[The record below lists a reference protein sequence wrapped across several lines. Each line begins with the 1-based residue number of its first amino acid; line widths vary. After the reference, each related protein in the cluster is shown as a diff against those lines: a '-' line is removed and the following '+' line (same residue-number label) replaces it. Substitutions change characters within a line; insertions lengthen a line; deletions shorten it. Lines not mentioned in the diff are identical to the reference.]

1 MLSPGMYVHSF
12 CLQERPVVKTTYG
25 RIVGNVLSTAN
36 SNSYYAFQEIPYAS
50 PPIGNLRFKEPIP
63 PKEWVEV
70 LHTTENTKICHQ
82 IHRDDPSDGL
92 TETEDCLYLN
102 VYTPKVNNI
111 SDPLQESGNTT
122 DLLPV
127 LVWIYGGVFEN
138 GDATFQA
145 YGPKHFMDY
154 DVVIMAMNYRVGPLG
169 RGYSG
174 HAPHPSVMARSPM
187 TLSRSMTVH
196 QDMRYRN
203 FSIEMFNLSSHSMP
217 MAAHDLVHLESV
229 IGDLDSIRST
239 PTATCHWHT
248 APDARQC
255 MRNKKVTQL
264 VIFVNILLRTLGQ
277 SAPACFDDPAHRT
290 SMTYAGSARVERSRL
305 LPDGSGIEAPG
316 SYEICPQG
324 DITRGFDAGHCIQ
337 KQIGEYVDGKFG
349 EIENKFLEVE
359 RKIAT
364 LSLGSGEQQQVV
376 NTALKSPGSDID
388 KLTKANG
395 WSLAEKATALT
406 LALRGDATDILQT
419 LSLEEQ
425 EDYHQLV
432 RHLEMRYGQSH
443 LEHVYHSQLKNRYQK
458 SNESLQEFE
467 ADIARK
473 LVDAL
478 ARALEFEAA
487 KQSCRGQAKVRRMEE
502 GVEEGTCN
510 EAEIRRVVEGMLEKR
525 QIRCWNC
532 VNGKER
538 LLLLDTGATR
548 TIIRPD
554 IVGTAARITPTSW
567 RLRTATGDPATIR
580 GETNITIIIGNV
592 SFEHRALVAEVE
604 DELILGMDIMNTKGF
619 ELDFKNNVLKIN
631 GEEIVLHRKMEETI
645 RVVLAE
651 DTAVPERSETILD
664 AHLDGNPCVGNIMVF
679 EPRSHDGEVARGI
692 AVGKALLLTE
702 KTVPVRI
709 MNLNHHPVNL
719 RKGIVL
725 GYCSAVSSVIRKTTA
740 VNDDWQSENVLKD
753 QENDPNLKPIVNW
766 KKEDRKPTWEEVSRY
781 SPIVKSYWAQWNS
794 LVLNDGLLKRVLEKS
809 DGDDVAGEDYV
820 STLRQRMD
828 DIHERVRS
836 NIQGA
841 SDRMKETYDINANDG
856 RYQPGNHVWLYNPQ
870 RRRGLSPKLQ
880 SSWEGPYEVVTRIND
895 VVYRIQKLPRGKPRV
910 VHFNRLAPFAGSN
923 DEQAEARVRHVSPPD
938 SELSF
943 EEFMSLHSNGQKA
956 RYGVTREEP
965 RDLFQAPADFCL
977 AHCAFGQLEE
987 LRRQRPEV
995 GRVLQITAAEQ
1006 EKERSVFYLV
1016 TKQLSHHK
1024 PTYQTVWDTLVE
1036 LRDVLLSQ
1044 SISSLAIPKIASGL
1058 DGLDWRVIR
1067 SMLEVLFRFG
1077 IEILVCCYNPRRS
1090 LNEKTEDC
1098 FFYQTSRCKNGSFC
1112 RYRHG
1117 PEDDTIRDEM
1127 SLRRGAVLR
1136 TLGQS
1141 APACFDDPAHRT
1153 SMTYAGSA
1161 RVERSRLLP
1170 DGSGIEAP
1178 GSYEICPQG
1187 DITRGFDAGHLVC
1200 NVCIYFNGLIIWLI
1214 HPALTGNKSIG
1225 PKYIAFV
1232 CFVGFLTTEDGVIPA
1247 NIGLKDQ
1254 NFALQWVQSNIQQFG
1269 GDPAKVTIFGVSS
1282 GAVSVSYHL
1291 LNKNYEDLFRGAIL
1305 ESGTAISSFSHQRWA
1320 RYYAFE
1326 TAYAMN
1332 VGFTSRNST
1341 ELLLFLQSVPAE
1353 ILKNVRLTIPAEKE
1367 MGIGSH
1373 RKRIW
1378 IPVIEDDSLNGT
1390 FITGPMHENILN
1402 GNIVKVP
1409 IMLGFTSEEEL
1420 TFIDYDVAEE
1430 SRRFDNNLEL
1440 LIHNK
1445 FEMSEENKTLAG
1457 NEFRKIYTNGTFE
1470 DTYGSIVKFQSDEAI
1485 TTPIIRHAVLQ

>member
-1 MLSPGMYVHSF
+1 MASRQVFLKDLKVADLKRELEERECETTGKKADLQNRLKEALENEGENPDTFLFDIAGDINSALQSLENKLLENATKMQQE
-12 CLQERPVVKTTYG
+12 LQESSGSLEKNLEEKLLENATQMQQKFEET
-25 RIVGNVLSTAN
+25 S
-36 SNSYYAFQEIPYAS
+36 
-50 PPIGNLRFKEPIP
+50 GNLRGMEQKLMEN
-63 PKEWVEV
+63 
-70 LHTTENTKICHQ
+70 HTTLEKKITEN
-82 IHRDDPSDGL
+82 
-92 TETEDCLYLN
+92 
-102 VYTPKVNNI
+102 
-111 SDPLQESGNTT
+111 
-122 DLLPV
+122 
-127 LVWIYGGVFEN
+127 
-138 GDATFQA
+138 
-145 YGPKHFMDY
+145 
-154 DVVIMAMNYRVGPLG
+154 
-169 RGYSG
+169 
-174 HAPHPSVMARSPM
+174 
-187 TLSRSMTVH
+187 
-196 QDMRYRN
+196 
-203 FSIEMFNLSSHSMP
+203 SSW
-217 MAAHDLVHLESV
+217 L
-229 IGDLDSIRST
+229 
-239 PTATCHWHT
+239 
-248 APDARQC
+248 
-255 MRNKKVTQL
+255 
-264 VIFVNILLRTLGQ
+264 
-277 SAPACFDDPAHRT
+277 
-290 SMTYAGSARVERSRL
+290 
-305 LPDGSGIEAPG
+305 
-316 SYEICPQG
+316 
-324 DITRGFDAGHCIQ
+324 Q
-337 KQIGEYVDGKFG
+337 KQMDGKFG
-349 EIENKFLEVE
+349 EIENKLVTVEEEFQKKFLEVE

-388 KLTKANG
+388 RLSKPELSSHVEISRIRMKPPQFDGKSSWVNYLRQFEAAARANG

-425 EDYHQLV
+425 DDYHQLV
-432 RHLEMRYGQSH
+432 KHLEMRYGQSH

-467 ADIARK
+467 ADIARLVRLAYSSTPENVMERLAVQAFLDGLRDTETRQALTLARPSK

-532 VNGKER
+532 
-538 LLLLDTGATR
+538 DTGATR

-554 IVGTAARITPTSW
+554 IAGTAARITPTSW

-580 GETNITIIIGNV
+580 GETNITIVIGNV
-592 SFEHRALVAEVE
+592 SFEHRALVAEIE

-631 GEEIVLHRKMEETI
+631 GEEIILHRKTEETI

-651 DTAVPERSETILD
+651 DTAVPERSEMILD
-664 AHLDGNPCVGNIMVF
+664 AHLDGNPCVGNIMMF

-725 GYCSAVSSVIRKTTA
+725 GYCSSVSSVIRKLDA
-740 VNDDWQSENVLKD
+740 
-753 QENDPNLKPIVNW
+753 QENSVKKITGELANLLSSSSRSLRTYRSSIHETTGQTPASIVMGR
-766 KKEDRKPTWEEVSRY
+766 ELRLPCD
-781 SPIVKSYWAQWNS
+781 
-794 LVLNDGLLKRVLEKS
+794 LKFGCTP
-809 DGDDVAGEDYV
+809 GDDVAGEDYV

-856 RYQPGNHVWLYNPQ
+856 RYQPGNQVWLYNPQ

-880 SSWEGPYEVVTRIND
+880 SSWEGPYEVVTQIND

-938 SELSF
+938 GELSF

-977 AHCAFGQLEE
+977 AHCVAADLRMSRGIALTFKEAFGQLEE

-1006 EKERSVFYLV
+1006 GKERSVFYLV

-1067 SMLEVLFRFG
+1067 SMLEVLFRFTG
-1077 IEILVCCYNPRRS
+1077 IEVLVCCYNPRRS
-1090 LNEKTEDC
+1090 LNEKTVDC

-1112 RYRHG
+1112 RYRHRPG
-1117 PEDDTIRDEM
+1117 DDTIRDEM

-1141 APACFDDPAHRT
+1141 APACFD
-1153 SMTYAGSA
+1153 AG
-1161 RVERSRLLP
+1161 
-1170 DGSGIEAP
+1170 
-1178 GSYEICPQG
+1178 
-1187 DITRGFDAGHLVC
+1187 
-1200 NVCIYFNGLIIWLI
+1200 
-1214 HPALTGNKSIG
+1214 
-1225 PKYIAFV
+1225 
-1232 CFVGFLTTEDGVIPA
+1232 
-1247 NIGLKDQ
+1247 
-1254 NFALQWVQSNIQQFG
+1254 
-1269 GDPAKVTIFGVSS
+1269 
-1282 GAVSVSYHL
+1282 
-1291 LNKNYEDLFRGAIL
+1291 
-1305 ESGTAISSFSHQRWA
+1305 
-1320 RYYAFE
+1320 
-1326 TAYAMN
+1326 
-1332 VGFTSRNST
+1332 
-1341 ELLLFLQSVPAE
+1341 
-1353 ILKNVRLTIPAEKE
+1353 
-1367 MGIGSH
+1367 
-1373 RKRIW
+1373 
-1378 IPVIEDDSLNGT
+1378 
-1390 FITGPMHENILN
+1390 
-1402 GNIVKVP
+1402 
-1409 IMLGFTSEEEL
+1409 
-1420 TFIDYDVAEE
+1420 
-1430 SRRFDNNLEL
+1430 
-1440 LIHNK
+1440 
-1445 FEMSEENKTLAG
+1445 
-1457 NEFRKIYTNGTFE
+1457 
-1470 DTYGSIVKFQSDEAI
+1470 
-1485 TTPIIRHAVLQ
+1485 

>member
-1 MLSPGMYVHSF
+1 MASRQVFLKDLKVADLKRELEERECETTGKKADLQNRLKEALENEGENPDIFLFEIAGDINSALQSLKESLQQE
-12 CLQERPVVKTTYG
+12 LQET
-25 RIVGNVLSTAN
+25 S
-36 SNSYYAFQEIPYAS
+36 
-50 PPIGNLRFKEPIP
+50 GNLRGMEQRL
-63 PKEWVEV
+63 VENATQMQEKFEETSGN
-70 LHTTENTKICHQ
+70 LRGMEQNLRGMEQKLIENMDQK
-82 IHRDDPSDGL
+82 
-92 TETEDCLYLN
+92 
-102 VYTPKVNNI
+102 
-111 SDPLQESGNTT
+111 LQEN
-122 DLLPV
+122 
-127 LVWIYGGVFEN
+127 
-138 GDATFQA
+138 
-145 YGPKHFMDY
+145 
-154 DVVIMAMNYRVGPLG
+154 
-169 RGYSG
+169 
-174 HAPHPSVMARSPM
+174 
-187 TLSRSMTVH
+187 
-196 QDMRYRN
+196 
-203 FSIEMFNLSSHSMP
+203 SSC
-217 MAAHDLVHLESV
+217 L
-229 IGDLDSIRST
+229 
-239 PTATCHWHT
+239 
-248 APDARQC
+248 
-255 MRNKKVTQL
+255 
-264 VIFVNILLRTLGQ
+264 
-277 SAPACFDDPAHRT
+277 
-290 SMTYAGSARVERSRL
+290 
-305 LPDGSGIEAPG
+305 
-316 SYEICPQG
+316 
-324 DITRGFDAGHCIQ
+324 Q

-349 EIENKFLEVE
+349 EMENKLVTVEEEFQNKFLEME
-359 RKIAT
+359 RKFAT
-364 LSLGSGEQQQVV
+364 LVLEGGEQQRMI
-376 NTALKSPGSDID
+376 NTTLKSPGSDSDRLSKPELSSPVEISKIRMKPPQFD
-388 KLTKANG
+388 GKSSWVNYLRQFEAAAKANG

-467 ADIARK
+467 ADIARLVRLAYSSTPENVMERLAVQAFLDGLRDTETRQALTLARPSK

-487 KQSCRGQAKVRRMEE
+487 KQSCRGQAKVRRMED

-532 VNGKER
+532 
-538 LLLLDTGATR
+538 DTGATR

-580 GETNITIIIGNV
+580 GETNITIVIGNV
-592 SFEHRALVAEVE
+592 SFEHRALVAEIE

-631 GEEIVLHRKMEETI
+631 GEEIVLHRKTEETI

-651 DTAVPERSETILD
+651 DTAVPERSEMILD
-664 AHLDGNPCVGNIMVF
+664 AHLDGNPCVGNIMMF

-692 AVGKALLLTE
+692 AVGKALLRTE

-725 GYCSAVSSVIRKTTA
+725 GYCSSVSSVIRKLDA
-740 VNDDWQSENVLKD
+740 
-753 QENDPNLKPIVNW
+753 QENSVKKITGEKKIGNPLGRRYHAYRSSVHETTGKTPASIVMGRELRLPCDLKFGCTP
-766 KKEDRKPTWEEVSRY
+766 
-781 SPIVKSYWAQWNS
+781 
-794 LVLNDGLLKRVLEKS
+794 
-809 DGDDVAGEDYV
+809 GDDVAGEDYV

-856 RYQPGNHVWLYNPQ
+856 RYQPGNQVWLYNPQ

-910 VHFNRLAPFAGSN
+910 VHFNRLAPFAGNN

-938 SELSF
+938 GELSF
-943 EEFMSLHSNGQKA
+943 EEFMLLHSNGQKA

-977 AHCAFGQLEE
+977 AHCVAADLRMPRGIALTFKKAFGQLEE

-1067 SMLEVLFRFG
+1067 SMLEVLFRFTG

-1090 LNEKTEDC
+1090 LNEKTVDC

-1112 RYRHG
+1112 RYRHRPG
-1117 PEDDTIRDEM
+1117 DDTIRDEM
-1127 SLRRGAVLR
+1127 SLRRG
-1136 TLGQS
+1136 Q
-1141 APACFDDPAHRT
+1141 C
-1153 SMTYAGSA
+1153 
-1161 RVERSRLLP
+1161 
-1170 DGSGIEAP
+1170 
-1178 GSYEICPQG
+1178 YE
-1187 DITRGFDAGHLVC
+1187 
-1200 NVCIYFNGLIIWLI
+1200 
-1214 HPALTGNKSIG
+1214 
-1225 PKYIAFV
+1225 
-1232 CFVGFLTTEDGVIPA
+1232 
-1247 NIGLKDQ
+1247 
-1254 NFALQWVQSNIQQFG
+1254 
-1269 GDPAKVTIFGVSS
+1269 
-1282 GAVSVSYHL
+1282 
-1291 LNKNYEDLFRGAIL
+1291 
-1305 ESGTAISSFSHQRWA
+1305 RWA
-1320 RYYAFE
+1320 SPPLPVLTPADQS
-1326 TAYAMN
+1326 
-1332 VGFTSRNST
+1332 SR
-1341 ELLLFLQSVPAE
+1341 
-1353 ILKNVRLTIPAEKE
+1353 
-1367 MGIGSH
+1367 
-1373 RKRIW
+1373 
-1378 IPVIEDDSLNGT
+1378 
-1390 FITGPMHENILN
+1390 
-1402 GNIVKVP
+1402 
-1409 IMLGFTSEEEL
+1409 
-1420 TFIDYDVAEE
+1420 
-1430 SRRFDNNLEL
+1430 
-1440 LIHNK
+1440 
-1445 FEMSEENKTLAG
+1445 
-1457 NEFRKIYTNGTFE
+1457 
-1470 DTYGSIVKFQSDEAI
+1470 
-1485 TTPIIRHAVLQ
+1485 

>member
-1 MLSPGMYVHSF
+1 MASRQVFLKDLKVADLKRELEERECETTGKKAD
-12 CLQERPVVKTTYG
+12 LQNRLKEALENEGENPDIFLFEIAG
-25 RIVGNVLSTAN
+25 DIN
-36 SNSYYAFQEIPYAS
+36 SALQSLKGSLEQKFEETS
-50 PPIGNLRFKEPIP
+50 GNLRGMEQNLRGM
-63 PKEWVEV
+63 EQRLVENATQMQQKFEETSGN
-70 LHTTENTKICHQ
+70 LRGMEQKLMENHTTLEKKITEN
-82 IHRDDPSDGL
+82 
-92 TETEDCLYLN
+92 
-102 VYTPKVNNI
+102 
-111 SDPLQESGNTT
+111 
-122 DLLPV
+122 
-127 LVWIYGGVFEN
+127 
-138 GDATFQA
+138 
-145 YGPKHFMDY
+145 
-154 DVVIMAMNYRVGPLG
+154 
-169 RGYSG
+169 
-174 HAPHPSVMARSPM
+174 
-187 TLSRSMTVH
+187 
-196 QDMRYRN
+196 
-203 FSIEMFNLSSHSMP
+203 SSW
-217 MAAHDLVHLESV
+217 L
-229 IGDLDSIRST
+229 
-239 PTATCHWHT
+239 
-248 APDARQC
+248 
-255 MRNKKVTQL
+255 
-264 VIFVNILLRTLGQ
+264 
-277 SAPACFDDPAHRT
+277 
-290 SMTYAGSARVERSRL
+290 
-305 LPDGSGIEAPG
+305 
-316 SYEICPQG
+316 
-324 DITRGFDAGHCIQ
+324 Q
-337 KQIGEYVDGKFG
+337 KQMDGKFG
-349 EIENKFLEVE
+349 EIENKLVTVEEEFQNKFLEME
-359 RKIAT
+359 RKFAT
-364 LSLGSGEQQQVV
+364 LVLEGGEQQRMI
-376 NTALKSPGSDID
+376 NTTLKSPGSDID
-388 KLTKANG
+388 RMTNPQASSHMEMSKIRMKPPQFDGKSSWVNYLRQFEAAAKANG
-395 WSLAEKATALT
+395 WSLTEKATALT

-458 SNESLQEFE
+458 SSESLQEFE
-467 ADIARK
+467 ADIARLVRLAYSSTPENVMERLAVQAFLDGLRDTETRQALTLARPSK

-532 VNGKER
+532 VDGKER

-580 GETNITIIIGNV
+580 GETNITIVIGNV
-592 SFEHRALVAEVE
+592 SFEHRALVAEIE

-631 GEEIVLHRKMEETI
+631 GEEIVLHRKTEETI

-651 DTAVPERSETILD
+651 DTAVPERSEMILD
-664 AHLDGNPCVGNIMVF
+664 AHLDGNPCVGNIMMF

-725 GYCSAVSSVIRKTTA
+725 GYCSSVSSVIRKLDAQENSVRKITGETTA
-740 VNDDWQSENVLKD
+740 VNDDWLSEKVLKD

-781 SPIVKSYWAQWNS
+781 SPTVKSYWAQWNS
-794 LVLNDGLLKRVLEKS
+794 LVLSDGLLKRVLEKS
-809 DGDDVAGEDYV
+809 DGTEERKQLIVPRNRVPEVLEEIHNGSTGEHLGVTKTLGKFLHLFLLAYRSSVHETTGQTPANIVMGRELRLPCDLKFGCTPGDDVAGEDYV

-856 RYQPGNHVWLYNPQ
+856 RYQPGNQVWLYNPQ

-910 VHFNRLAPFAGSN
+910 VHFNRLAPFAGNN

-938 SELSF
+938 GELSF

-977 AHCAFGQLEE
+977 AHCVAADLRMSRGIALTFKKAFGQLEE

-995 GRVLQITAAEQ
+995 GRVLQITVAEQ

-1067 SMLEVLFRFG
+1067 SMLEVLFRFTG
-1077 IEILVCCYNPRRS
+1077 IDILVCCYNPRRS
-1090 LNEKTEDC
+1090 LNEKTVDC

-1112 RYRHG
+1112 RYRHRPG
-1117 PEDDTIRDEM
+1117 DDTIRDEM
-1127 SLRRGAVLR
+1127 SLRRG
-1136 TLGQS
+1136 Q
-1141 APACFDDPAHRT
+1141 C
-1153 SMTYAGSA
+1153 
-1161 RVERSRLLP
+1161 
-1170 DGSGIEAP
+1170 
-1178 GSYEICPQG
+1178 YE
-1187 DITRGFDAGHLVC
+1187 
-1200 NVCIYFNGLIIWLI
+1200 
-1214 HPALTGNKSIG
+1214 
-1225 PKYIAFV
+1225 
-1232 CFVGFLTTEDGVIPA
+1232 
-1247 NIGLKDQ
+1247 
-1254 NFALQWVQSNIQQFG
+1254 
-1269 GDPAKVTIFGVSS
+1269 
-1282 GAVSVSYHL
+1282 
-1291 LNKNYEDLFRGAIL
+1291 
-1305 ESGTAISSFSHQRWA
+1305 RWA
-1320 RYYAFE
+1320 SPPLPVLTPADQS
-1326 TAYAMN
+1326 
-1332 VGFTSRNST
+1332 SR
-1341 ELLLFLQSVPAE
+1341 
-1353 ILKNVRLTIPAEKE
+1353 
-1367 MGIGSH
+1367 
-1373 RKRIW
+1373 
-1378 IPVIEDDSLNGT
+1378 
-1390 FITGPMHENILN
+1390 
-1402 GNIVKVP
+1402 
-1409 IMLGFTSEEEL
+1409 
-1420 TFIDYDVAEE
+1420 
-1430 SRRFDNNLEL
+1430 
-1440 LIHNK
+1440 
-1445 FEMSEENKTLAG
+1445 
-1457 NEFRKIYTNGTFE
+1457 
-1470 DTYGSIVKFQSDEAI
+1470 
-1485 TTPIIRHAVLQ
+1485 

>member
-1 MLSPGMYVHSF
+1 MASRQVFLKDLKVADLKRELEERECETTGKKAD
-12 CLQERPVVKTTYG
+12 LQNRLKEALENEGENPDIFLFEIAG
-25 RIVGNVLSTAN
+25 DIN
-36 SNSYYAFQEIPYAS
+36 SALQSLKGSLEQKLIENGSNLEQKFEETS
-50 PPIGNLRFKEPIP
+50 GNLRGMEQNLRGM
-63 PKEWVEV
+63 EQRLVE
-70 LHTTENTKICHQ
+70 T
-82 IHRDDPSDGL
+82 
-92 TETEDCLYLN
+92 
-102 VYTPKVNNI
+102 
-111 SDPLQESGNTT
+111 SGN
-122 DLLPV
+122 LRGMEQKL
-127 LVWIYGGVFEN
+127 IEN
-138 GDATFQA
+138 
-145 YGPKHFMDY
+145 MDQKLMENY
-154 DVVIMAMNYRVGPLG
+154 TSLEKKIMEN
-169 RGYSG
+169 
-174 HAPHPSVMARSPM
+174 
-187 TLSRSMTVH
+187 
-196 QDMRYRN
+196 
-203 FSIEMFNLSSHSMP
+203 SSY
-217 MAAHDLVHLESV
+217 L
-229 IGDLDSIRST
+229 
-239 PTATCHWHT
+239 
-248 APDARQC
+248 
-255 MRNKKVTQL
+255 
-264 VIFVNILLRTLGQ
+264 
-277 SAPACFDDPAHRT
+277 
-290 SMTYAGSARVERSRL
+290 
-305 LPDGSGIEAPG
+305 
-316 SYEICPQG
+316 
-324 DITRGFDAGHCIQ
+324 Q

-364 LSLGSGEQQQVV
+364 LRLGSEEQQQMV
-376 NTALKSPGSDID
+376 NTSLKSPGSDSDRLSKPELSSPVEISKIRMKPPLFD
-388 KLTKANG
+388 GKSSWVNYLRQFEAAAKANG

-467 ADIARK
+467 ADIARLVRLAYSSTPENVMERLAVQAFLDGLRDTETRQALTLARPSK

-487 KQSCRGQAKVRRMEE
+487 KQSCRGQAKVRRVEE

-532 VNGKER
+532 GNVTLVGKLKEVDRRGQSSTSKKQAPKKTARVASLQHPSNSVFVDGLVDGKER

-580 GETNITIIIGNV
+580 GETNVTIVIGNV
-592 SFEHRALVAEVE
+592 SFEHRALVAEIE

-619 ELDFKNNVLKIN
+619 KLDFKNNVLKIN
-631 GEEIVLHRKMEETI
+631 GEEIVLHRKTEETI

-651 DTAVPERSETILD
+651 DTAVPERSEMILD
-664 AHLDGNPCVGNIMVF
+664 AHLDGNPCVGNIMMF

-719 RKGIVL
+719 RKGIAL
-725 GYCSAVSSVIRKTTA
+725 GYCSSVSSVIRKLDTRGNSVGRITGELSNLLSSSSRSLRTYRSSIHETTGQTPA
-740 VNDDWQSENVLKD
+740 SIVMGRELRLPCDLKFGCT
-753 QENDPNLKPIVNW
+753 P
-766 KKEDRKPTWEEVSRY
+766 
-781 SPIVKSYWAQWNS
+781 
-794 LVLNDGLLKRVLEKS
+794 
-809 DGDDVAGEDYV
+809 GDDVAGEDYV

-856 RYQPGNHVWLYNPQ
+856 RYQPGNQVWLYNPQ

-938 SELSF
+938 GELSF

-965 RDLFQAPADFCL
+965 RDLFQTPADFCL
-977 AHCAFGQLEE
+977 AHCVAADLRMSRGIALTFKKAFGQLEE

-1067 SMLEVLFRFG
+1067 SMLEVLFRFTG

-1090 LNEKTEDC
+1090 LNEKTVDC

-1112 RYRHG
+1112 RYRHRPG
-1117 PEDDTIRDEM
+1117 DDTIRDEM

-1141 APACFDDPAHRT
+1141 APACFD
-1153 SMTYAGSA
+1153 AG
-1161 RVERSRLLP
+1161 
-1170 DGSGIEAP
+1170 
-1178 GSYEICPQG
+1178 
-1187 DITRGFDAGHLVC
+1187 
-1200 NVCIYFNGLIIWLI
+1200 
-1214 HPALTGNKSIG
+1214 
-1225 PKYIAFV
+1225 
-1232 CFVGFLTTEDGVIPA
+1232 
-1247 NIGLKDQ
+1247 
-1254 NFALQWVQSNIQQFG
+1254 
-1269 GDPAKVTIFGVSS
+1269 
-1282 GAVSVSYHL
+1282 
-1291 LNKNYEDLFRGAIL
+1291 
-1305 ESGTAISSFSHQRWA
+1305 
-1320 RYYAFE
+1320 
-1326 TAYAMN
+1326 
-1332 VGFTSRNST
+1332 
-1341 ELLLFLQSVPAE
+1341 
-1353 ILKNVRLTIPAEKE
+1353 
-1367 MGIGSH
+1367 
-1373 RKRIW
+1373 
-1378 IPVIEDDSLNGT
+1378 
-1390 FITGPMHENILN
+1390 
-1402 GNIVKVP
+1402 
-1409 IMLGFTSEEEL
+1409 
-1420 TFIDYDVAEE
+1420 
-1430 SRRFDNNLEL
+1430 
-1440 LIHNK
+1440 
-1445 FEMSEENKTLAG
+1445 
-1457 NEFRKIYTNGTFE
+1457 
-1470 DTYGSIVKFQSDEAI
+1470 
-1485 TTPIIRHAVLQ
+1485 

>member
-1 MLSPGMYVHSF
+1 MASRQVFLKDLKVADLKRELEERECETTGKKAD
-12 CLQERPVVKTTYG
+12 LQNRLKEALENEGENPDIFLFEIAG
-25 RIVGNVLSTAN
+25 DIN
-36 SNSYYAFQEIPYAS
+36 SALQSLEK
-50 PPIGNLRFKEPIP
+50 NLRGMEQKLI
-63 PKEWVEV
+63 
-70 LHTTENTKICHQ
+70 
-82 IHRDDPSDGL
+82 
-92 TETEDCLYLN
+92 
-102 VYTPKVNNI
+102 
-111 SDPLQESGNTT
+111 
-122 DLLPV
+122 
-127 LVWIYGGVFEN
+127 EN
-138 GDATFQA
+138 GSNLQQKLEETSGKLENLDKKLLENYTTLE
-145 YGPKHFMDY
+145 KK
-154 DVVIMAMNYRVGPLG
+154 IMEN
-169 RGYSG
+169 
-174 HAPHPSVMARSPM
+174 
-187 TLSRSMTVH
+187 
-196 QDMRYRN
+196 
-203 FSIEMFNLSSHSMP
+203 SSC
-217 MAAHDLVHLESV
+217 L
-229 IGDLDSIRST
+229 
-239 PTATCHWHT
+239 
-248 APDARQC
+248 
-255 MRNKKVTQL
+255 
-264 VIFVNILLRTLGQ
+264 
-277 SAPACFDDPAHRT
+277 
-290 SMTYAGSARVERSRL
+290 
-305 LPDGSGIEAPG
+305 
-316 SYEICPQG
+316 
-324 DITRGFDAGHCIQ
+324 Q
-337 KQIGEYVDGKFG
+337 KQIGEYVDGKFE
-349 EIENKFLEVE
+349 EIENKLVTVEEFQNKFLEVE

-364 LSLGSGEQQQVV
+364 LNLESGEQQQMVS
-376 NTALKSPGSDID
+376 TSLKSPGSDSDRLSKPELSSPVEISKIRMKPPQFD
-388 KLTKANG
+388 GKSSWVNYLRQFEAAARANG

-425 EDYHQLV
+425 DDYHQLV
-432 RHLEMRYGQSH
+432 KHLEMRYGQSH

-467 ADIARK
+467 ADIARLVRLAYSSTPENVMERLAVQAFLDGLRDTETRQALTLARPSK

-487 KQSCRGQAKVRRMEE
+487 KQSCRGQAKVRRMED

-532 VNGKER
+532 VDGKER

-580 GETNITIIIGNV
+580 GETNITIVIGNV
-592 SFEHRALVAEVE
+592 SFEHRALVAEIE

-631 GEEIVLHRKMEETI
+631 GEEIVLHRKTEETI

-651 DTAVPERSETILD
+651 DTAVPERSEMILD
-664 AHLDGNPCVGNIMVF
+664 AHLDGNPCVGNIMMF

-692 AVGKALLLTE
+692 AVGKSLLLTE

-719 RKGIVL
+719 RKGIIL
-725 GYCSAVSSVIRKTTA
+725 GYCSSVSSVIRKLDAQENSVKKITGETTA
-740 VNDDWQSENVLKD
+740 VNDDWLSEKVLKD

-781 SPIVKSYWAQWNS
+781 SPTVKSYWAQWNS
-794 LVLNDGLLKRVLEKS
+794 LLLSDGLLKRVLEKS
-809 DGDDVAGEDYV
+809 DGTEERKQLIVPRNRVPEVLEEIHNGSTGGHLGVTKTLGKVRERFYWVNCTTDVKEWCKKCVVCAASNAYRSSVHETTGQTPASIVMGRELRLPCDLKFGCTPGDDVAGEDYV

-856 RYQPGNHVWLYNPQ
+856 RYQPGNQVWLYNPQ

-938 SELSF
+938 GELSF

-965 RDLFQAPADFCL
+965 RDLFQTPADFCL
-977 AHCAFGQLEE
+977 AHCVAADLRMSRGIALTFKKAFGQLEE

-1067 SMLEVLFRFG
+1067 SMLEVLFRFTG

-1090 LNEKTEDC
+1090 LNEKTVDC

-1112 RYRHG
+1112 RYRHRPG
-1117 PEDDTIRDEM
+1117 DDTIRDEM
-1127 SLRRGAVLR
+1127 SLRRG
-1136 TLGQS
+1136 Q
-1141 APACFDDPAHRT
+1141 C
-1153 SMTYAGSA
+1153 
-1161 RVERSRLLP
+1161 
-1170 DGSGIEAP
+1170 
-1178 GSYEICPQG
+1178 YE
-1187 DITRGFDAGHLVC
+1187 
-1200 NVCIYFNGLIIWLI
+1200 
-1214 HPALTGNKSIG
+1214 
-1225 PKYIAFV
+1225 
-1232 CFVGFLTTEDGVIPA
+1232 
-1247 NIGLKDQ
+1247 
-1254 NFALQWVQSNIQQFG
+1254 
-1269 GDPAKVTIFGVSS
+1269 
-1282 GAVSVSYHL
+1282 
-1291 LNKNYEDLFRGAIL
+1291 
-1305 ESGTAISSFSHQRWA
+1305 RWA
-1320 RYYAFE
+1320 SPPLPVLTPADQS
-1326 TAYAMN
+1326 
-1332 VGFTSRNST
+1332 SR
-1341 ELLLFLQSVPAE
+1341 
-1353 ILKNVRLTIPAEKE
+1353 
-1367 MGIGSH
+1367 
-1373 RKRIW
+1373 
-1378 IPVIEDDSLNGT
+1378 
-1390 FITGPMHENILN
+1390 
-1402 GNIVKVP
+1402 
-1409 IMLGFTSEEEL
+1409 
-1420 TFIDYDVAEE
+1420 
-1430 SRRFDNNLEL
+1430 
-1440 LIHNK
+1440 
-1445 FEMSEENKTLAG
+1445 
-1457 NEFRKIYTNGTFE
+1457 
-1470 DTYGSIVKFQSDEAI
+1470 
-1485 TTPIIRHAVLQ
+1485 

>member
-1 MLSPGMYVHSF
+1 MASRQVFLKDLKVADLKRELEERECETTGKKAD
-12 CLQERPVVKTTYG
+12 LQNRLKEALENEGENPNTYLFDIAG
-25 RIVGNVLSTAN
+25 DINSALQSLENKLLENSTKCNRN
-36 SNSYYAFQEIPYAS
+36 SRNRLEAWRKNLEEKLLENATQMQQKFEETS
-50 PPIGNLRFKEPIP
+50 GNLRGMEQNLRGMEQKLI
-63 PKEWVEV
+63 
-70 LHTTENTKICHQ
+70 
-82 IHRDDPSDGL
+82 
-92 TETEDCLYLN
+92 
-102 VYTPKVNNI
+102 
-111 SDPLQESGNTT
+111 
-122 DLLPV
+122 
-127 LVWIYGGVFEN
+127 EN
-138 GDATFQA
+138 GSNLQQKLEETSGKLENLDKKLLENYTTLE
-145 YGPKHFMDY
+145 KK
-154 DVVIMAMNYRVGPLG
+154 IMEN
-169 RGYSG
+169 
-174 HAPHPSVMARSPM
+174 
-187 TLSRSMTVH
+187 
-196 QDMRYRN
+196 
-203 FSIEMFNLSSHSMP
+203 SSC
-217 MAAHDLVHLESV
+217 L
-229 IGDLDSIRST
+229 
-239 PTATCHWHT
+239 
-248 APDARQC
+248 
-255 MRNKKVTQL
+255 
-264 VIFVNILLRTLGQ
+264 
-277 SAPACFDDPAHRT
+277 
-290 SMTYAGSARVERSRL
+290 
-305 LPDGSGIEAPG
+305 
-316 SYEICPQG
+316 
-324 DITRGFDAGHCIQ
+324 Q
-337 KQIGEYVDGKFG
+337 KQIGEYVDGKFE
-349 EIENKFLEVE
+349 EIENKLVTVEEFQNKFLEVE

-364 LSLGSGEQQQVV
+364 LNLESGEQQRVV

-388 KLTKANG
+388 RLSKPELSSHVEISKIRMKPPQFDGKSSWVNYLRQFEAAAKANG

-467 ADIARK
+467 ADIARLVRLAYSSTPENVMERLAVQAFLDGLRDTETRQALTLARPSK

-532 VNGKER
+532 
-538 LLLLDTGATR
+538 DTGATR

-580 GETNITIIIGNV
+580 GETNITIVIGNV
-592 SFEHRALVAEVE
+592 SFEHRALVAEIE

-631 GEEIVLHRKMEETI
+631 GEEIVLHRKTEETI

-651 DTAVPERSETILD
+651 DTAVPERSEMILD
-664 AHLDGNPCVGNIMVF
+664 AHLDGNPCVGNIMMF

-692 AVGKALLLTE
+692 AVGKSLLLTE

-709 MNLNHHPVNL
+709 MNLNHHQGTVL
-719 RKGIVL
+719 RFPP
-725 GYCSAVSSVIRKTTA
+725 SSKKLDA
-740 VNDDWQSENVLKD
+740 
-753 QENDPNLKPIVNW
+753 QENSVRKITGELANLLSSSSRSLRSDQTTKLRSLITKYADIFDDGQGGKGRTN
-766 KKEDRKPTWEEVSRY
+766 KEDRKPTWEEVSRY
-781 SPIVKSYWAQWNS
+781 SPTVKSYWAQWNS
-794 LVLNDGLLKRVLEKS
+794 LVLSDGLLKRVLEKS
-809 DGDDVAGEDYV
+809 DGTEERKQLIVPRNRVPEVLEEIHNGSTGGHLGVTKTLGKVRERFYWVNCTTDVKEWCKKCVVCAATYRSSVHETTGQTPANIVMGRELRLPCDLKFGCTPGDDVAGEDYV

-856 RYQPGNHVWLYNPQ
+856 RYQPGNQVWLYNPQ

-880 SSWEGPYEVVTRIND
+880 NSWEGPYEVVTRIND

-910 VHFNRLAPFAGSN
+910 VHFNRLAPFAGNN

-938 SELSF
+938 GELSF

-977 AHCAFGQLEE
+977 AHCVAADLRMSRGIALTFKKAFGQLEE

-995 GRVLQITAAEQ
+995 GRVLQITVAEQ

-1067 SMLEVLFRFG
+1067 SMLEVLFRFTG
-1077 IEILVCCYNPRRS
+1077 IEVLVCCYNPRRS
-1090 LNEKTEDC
+1090 LNEKTVDC

-1127 SLRRGAVLR
+1127 PLRRGQCYGVRRVVPLAVDFAAR
-1136 TLGQS
+1136 
-1141 APACFDDPAHRT
+1141 APD
-1153 SMTYAGSA
+1153 
-1161 RVERSRLLP
+1161 V
-1170 DGSGIEAP
+1170 
-1178 GSYEICPQG
+1178 
-1187 DITRGFDAGHLVC
+1187 
-1200 NVCIYFNGLIIWLI
+1200 
-1214 HPALTGNKSIG
+1214 NK
-1225 PKYIAFV
+1225 
-1232 CFVGFLTTEDGVIPA
+1232 
-1247 NIGLKDQ
+1247 
-1254 NFALQWVQSNIQQFG
+1254 
-1269 GDPAKVTIFGVSS
+1269 
-1282 GAVSVSYHL
+1282 
-1291 LNKNYEDLFRGAIL
+1291 
-1305 ESGTAISSFSHQRWA
+1305 
-1320 RYYAFE
+1320 
-1326 TAYAMN
+1326 
-1332 VGFTSRNST
+1332 
-1341 ELLLFLQSVPAE
+1341 
-1353 ILKNVRLTIPAEKE
+1353 
-1367 MGIGSH
+1367 
-1373 RKRIW
+1373 
-1378 IPVIEDDSLNGT
+1378 
-1390 FITGPMHENILN
+1390 
-1402 GNIVKVP
+1402 
-1409 IMLGFTSEEEL
+1409 
-1420 TFIDYDVAEE
+1420 
-1430 SRRFDNNLEL
+1430 
-1440 LIHNK
+1440 
-1445 FEMSEENKTLAG
+1445 
-1457 NEFRKIYTNGTFE
+1457 
-1470 DTYGSIVKFQSDEAI
+1470 
-1485 TTPIIRHAVLQ
+1485 

>member
-1 MLSPGMYVHSF
+1 MASRQVFLKDLKVADLKRELEERECETTGKKADLQNRLKEALENEGENPDIFLFDIAGDINSALQILEKNLEEKLLENATKMQQE
-12 CLQERPVVKTTYG
+12 LQET
-25 RIVGNVLSTAN
+25 S
-36 SNSYYAFQEIPYAS
+36 
-50 PPIGNLRFKEPIP
+50 GNLRGMEQRL
-63 PKEWVEV
+63 VENAGNLRGMEQRLV
-70 LHTTENTKICHQ
+70 ENATQMQQKFEETSGNLRGMEQNLRGMEQKLIENTDQK
-82 IHRDDPSDGL
+82 
-92 TETEDCLYLN
+92 
-102 VYTPKVNNI
+102 
-111 SDPLQESGNTT
+111 LQEN
-122 DLLPV
+122 
-127 LVWIYGGVFEN
+127 
-138 GDATFQA
+138 
-145 YGPKHFMDY
+145 
-154 DVVIMAMNYRVGPLG
+154 
-169 RGYSG
+169 
-174 HAPHPSVMARSPM
+174 
-187 TLSRSMTVH
+187 
-196 QDMRYRN
+196 
-203 FSIEMFNLSSHSMP
+203 SSC
-217 MAAHDLVHLESV
+217 L
-229 IGDLDSIRST
+229 
-239 PTATCHWHT
+239 
-248 APDARQC
+248 
-255 MRNKKVTQL
+255 
-264 VIFVNILLRTLGQ
+264 
-277 SAPACFDDPAHRT
+277 
-290 SMTYAGSARVERSRL
+290 
-305 LPDGSGIEAPG
+305 
-316 SYEICPQG
+316 
-324 DITRGFDAGHCIQ
+324 Q

-349 EIENKFLEVE
+349 EMENKLVTVEEEFQNKFLEME
-359 RKIAT
+359 RKFAT
-364 LSLGSGEQQQVV
+364 LVLEGGEQQRMI
-376 NTALKSPGSDID
+376 NTTLKSPGSDSDRLSKPELSSPVEISKIRMKPPQFD
-388 KLTKANG
+388 GKSSWVNYLRQFEAAARANG

-425 EDYHQLV
+425 DDYHQLV
-432 RHLEMRYGQSH
+432 KHLEMRYGQSH

-467 ADIARK
+467 ADIARLVRLAYSSTPETRQALTLARPSK

-532 VNGKER
+532 VDGKER

-580 GETNITIIIGNV
+580 GETNITIVIGNV
-592 SFEHRALVAEVE
+592 SFEHRALVAEIE

-631 GEEIVLHRKMEETI
+631 GEEIVLHRKTEETI

-651 DTAVPERSETILD
+651 DTAVPERSEMILD
-664 AHLDGNPCVGNIMVF
+664 AHLDGNPCVGNIMMF

-725 GYCSAVSSVIRKTTA
+725 GYCSSVSSVIQKLDAQENSVRKITGETTA
-740 VNDDWQSENVLKD
+740 VNDDWLSEKVLKD

-781 SPIVKSYWAQWNS
+781 SPTVKSYWAQWNS
-794 LVLNDGLLKRVLEKS
+794 LVLSDGLLKRVLEKS
-809 DGDDVAGEDYV
+809 DAYRSSVHETTGQTPASIVMGRELRLPCDLKFGCTPGDDVAGEDYV
-820 STLRQRMD
+820 STLRQRM

-856 RYQPGNHVWLYNPQ
+856 RYQPGNQVWLYNPQ

-943 EEFMSLHSNGQKA
+943 EEFMLLHSNGQKA

-977 AHCAFGQLEE
+977 AHCVAADLRMSRGIALTFKKAFGQLEE

-1067 SMLEVLFRFG
+1067 SMLEVLFRFTG

-1090 LNEKTEDC
+1090 LNEKTVDC

-1127 SLRRGAVLR
+1127 SLRRG
-1136 TLGQS
+1136 Q
-1141 APACFDDPAHRT
+1141 C
-1153 SMTYAGSA
+1153 
-1161 RVERSRLLP
+1161 
-1170 DGSGIEAP
+1170 
-1178 GSYEICPQG
+1178 YE
-1187 DITRGFDAGHLVC
+1187 
-1200 NVCIYFNGLIIWLI
+1200 
-1214 HPALTGNKSIG
+1214 
-1225 PKYIAFV
+1225 
-1232 CFVGFLTTEDGVIPA
+1232 
-1247 NIGLKDQ
+1247 
-1254 NFALQWVQSNIQQFG
+1254 
-1269 GDPAKVTIFGVSS
+1269 
-1282 GAVSVSYHL
+1282 
-1291 LNKNYEDLFRGAIL
+1291 
-1305 ESGTAISSFSHQRWA
+1305 RWA
-1320 RYYAFE
+1320 SPPLPAS
-1326 TAYAMN
+1326 M
-1332 VGFTSRNST
+1332 SQPT
-1341 ELLLFLQSVPAE
+1341 E
-1353 ILKNVRLTIPAEKE
+1353 
-1367 MGIGSH
+1367 
-1373 RKRIW
+1373 
-1378 IPVIEDDSLNGT
+1378 
-1390 FITGPMHENILN
+1390 
-1402 GNIVKVP
+1402 
-1409 IMLGFTSEEEL
+1409 
-1420 TFIDYDVAEE
+1420 
-1430 SRRFDNNLEL
+1430 RR
-1440 LIHNK
+1440 
-1445 FEMSEENKTLAG
+1445 
-1457 NEFRKIYTNGTFE
+1457 
-1470 DTYGSIVKFQSDEAI
+1470 
-1485 TTPIIRHAVLQ
+1485 